1 MRDKPIKRRSPTYP
15 FFKLDHYP
23 AKPRIDSG
31 SQAVNGLQAI
41 SSKWRLAMKTKL
53 LRFISS
59 IAIGLL
65 SSIGVANADTITVF
79 NVKGSFASVEFAMP
93 PLTPPVALTGT
104 LTIDVT
110 VGTVTDSDLLIPT
123 FSPLNAIDSQETVP
137 NDTGLLYQLTVK
149 NTIGDSGYIDLIVPN
164 EQSNPLIGHRDI
176 DIDQGEFTSH
186 SGTVTFGLTGSITA
200 VPEPATWAMML
211 LGLLG
216 IGFPGFRRT
225 RNLPIAAA

>member
-1 MRDKPIKRRSPTYP
+1 
-15 FFKLDHYP
+15 
-23 AKPRIDSG
+23 
-31 SQAVNGLQAI
+31 
-41 SSKWRLAMKTKL
+41 
-53 LRFISS
+53 
-59 IAIGLL
+59 
-65 SSIGVANADTITVF
+65 
-79 NVKGSFASVEFAMP
+79 
-93 PLTPPVALTGT
+93 
-104 LTIDVT
+104 
-110 VGTVTDSDLLIPT
+110 
-123 FSPLNAIDSQETVP
+123 LNAIDSQETLP